1 MKVLV
6 LNGSAKKD
14 KSRSYKL
21 ACSFIAGLKENDS
34 IENVSIDNYFLS
46 AKVINECKSS
56 YYCWRDENRKCV
68 INEDMTELLDKYIEA
83 DLVIWSFPLIFY
95 GFPCSIKKFI
105 DRMLP
110 LYSAKQ
116 EKIQDD
122 WYIHLHRYEK
132 VKTRRELFI
141 STCGFPLK
149 LHNYEPVDKYL
160 EIMFQGR
167 TDKIFCTEG
176 NLFNEV
182 KFKKIVDRY
191 FQVVKAAGKQY
202 SLQNG
207 LALQSIE
214 QLDRQMIVPDLYVQE
229 SIRNSAWFS
238 EYNED

>member
-1 MKVLV
+1 
-6 LNGSAKKD
+6 
-14 KSRSYKL
+14 
-21 ACSFIAGLKENDS
+21 
-34 IENVSIDNYFLS
+34 
-46 AKVINECKSS
+46 
-56 YYCWRDENRKCV
+56 
-68 INEDMTELLDKYIEA
+68 
-83 DLVIWSFPLIFY
+83 
-95 GFPCSIKKFI
+95 
-105 DRMLP
+105 
-110 LYSAKQ
+110 
-116 EKIQDD
+116 
-122 WYIHLHRYEK
+122 
-132 VKTRRELFI
+132 
-141 STCGFPLK
+141 
-149 LHNYEPVDKYL
+149 
-160 EIMFQGR
+160 MFQGR